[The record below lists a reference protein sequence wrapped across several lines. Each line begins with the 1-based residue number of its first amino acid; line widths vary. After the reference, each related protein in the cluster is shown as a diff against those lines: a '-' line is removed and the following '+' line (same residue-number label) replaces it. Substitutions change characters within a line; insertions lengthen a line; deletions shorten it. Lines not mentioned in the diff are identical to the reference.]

1 MRLEKYSEFRKIN
14 ESQSKKIREYVDFST
29 FLDWYNNN
37 RQTIAD
43 ILGVE
48 ANELA
53 TEEDI
58 LTQSS
63 ALIDN
68 IINPQSSGNRGR
80 EGTTGDIGGF
90 TEFDDLKNH
99 IIHDILHNIYNVSK
113 KNFEKYEEP
122 DFDESENIEEIEVL
136 AIEESFMKYFK
147 MDYVKSDFIHQ
158 NINRLVSFLLL
169 TIIRNNPERIEMI
182 LDGEIEPYVEVY
194 DKEYPIKD
202 TPFENLYKVF
212 YEIPIDPV
220 RDNSKKIKNGQ
231 DFKDWLGYMKLY
243 GEAMDYEDGADRA
256 SFPSWAFLGTRDFG
270 DLDQEEMRDFMSGNY
285 HVYPDNDFEG
295 ANTYDH
301 EMSGLVASEYS
312 DLPKDLSELMDSS
325 PITEIEELTPELQ
338 KFVNDKINSWDTFKG
353 AYEITEDEIE
363 NLNYQIIP
371 IDARWVVSIGRRSIY
386 FLNGDYEV
394 IEQREG
400 LWDDV
405 DMDDYL
411 IKTSTLQEQF
421 WEVSSEYEKVIEDE
435 INYSYHTDDLDSN
448 VSGLNSYDDNMIA
461 ITRRYL
467 RYNDVLVNN
476 TKIRSKKGNFTY
488 IKDSLFDDYIS
499 LSKKPLTDN
508 AKKLIEVFDTFRG
521 WAIKNIDT
529 LKKRGKKMKK
539 LFTSDDMLLL
549 KDYNKDLEK
558 FKELIYENETL
569 EKLSENKGSVIL
581 SISDIKFN
589 FSKNYQ
595 VPQTIER
602 YRRYKELFKNIDSEH
617 VINYLK
623 RVPNVN
629 PDKLKEDINRFNDMF
644 TDRLLNTY
652 DKYKDYFKSL
662 SEHSDS
668 DIESDIESAFPDD
681 KRSYFS
687 SFINNHNIEEK
698 DFGKLLDAFEST
710 VKNHIKDA
718 KLVRNNLSPIIKN
731 GIIHK
736 IEKKGDP
743 KSPFKWIM
751 DFFEFDFI
759 FNLPS

>member
-256 SFPSWAFLGTRDFG
+256 DFPGWAFLGTRDFG

-371 IDARWVVSIGRRSIY
+371 SDARWVVSIGRRSIY

-411 IKTSTLQEQF
+411 IKTSTLQDEF
-421 WEVSSEYEKVIEDE
+421 FEVSSEYEKVIEDE

>member
-1 MRLEKYSEFRKIN
+1 MRLEKYSEFKKIN

-58 LTQSS
+58 LKQSS

-68 IINPQSSGNRGR
+68 IINPQSRGNRGR

-90 TEFDDLKNH
+90 TEFDKLKNH

-113 KNFEKYEEP
+113 KNFEKYQEP

-182 LDGEIEPYVEVY
+182 LDGDEEPYVEVY
-194 DKEYPIKD
+194 DKKYPIKD

-220 RDNSKKIKNGQ
+220 RDDSKKIKNGQ

-243 GEAMDYEDGADRA
+243 GEAMDYEDSADRA
-256 SFPSWAFLGTRDFG
+256 SFPSWAFLGSRDFS

-285 HVYPDNDFEG
+285 NVYADNDFEG
-295 ANTYDH
+295 ANTYEH
-301 EMSGLVASEYS
+301 EMRGLVASEYS

-338 KFVNDKINSWDTFKG
+338 KFVNNRINSWDTFKG

-371 IDARWVVSIGRRSIY
+371 SDTRWIVSIGRENIY
-386 FLNGDYEV
+386 FLDAEYESL
-394 IEQREG
+394 ERREG
-400 LWDDV
+400 LWDGV

-411 IKTSTLQEQF
+411 VEISTLQEQF
-421 WEVSSEYEKVIEDE
+421 LDVSSEYEKVIEDE
-435 INYSYHTDDLDSN
+435 IDYSGHTDDLDSN
-448 VSGLNSYDDNMIA
+448 VSGLNSYYDNMIA

-569 EKLSENKGSVIL
+569 EKLSENKGTVIL

-662 SEHSDS
+662 SELSIS
-668 DIESDIESAFPDD
+668 DIESTIELAFPDD
-681 KRSYFS
+681 KRGYYS
-687 SFINNHNIEEK
+687 SFIYNYNIEEK

-718 KLVRNNLSPIIKN
+718 KLVRDNISPIIKN
-731 GIIHK
+731 DIINK
-736 IEKKGDP
+736 IEKKGNP
-743 KSPFKWIM
+743 KSPFNMIM
-751 DFFEFDFI
+751 DFFEFDFV

>member
-53 TEEDI
+53 TEEEI
-58 LTQSS
+58 LKQSS

-68 IINPQSSGNRGR
+68 IINPQSRGNRGR
-80 EGTTGDIGGF
+80 EGATGDIGGF

-113 KNFEKYEEP
+113 KNFEKYQEP

-169 TIIRNNPERIEMI
+169 TIIRNHPERIEMI
-182 LDGEIEPYVEVY
+182 LDGDEEPYVEVY
-194 DKEYPIKD
+194 DKKYPIKD

-256 SFPSWAFLGTRDFG
+256 NFPGWAFLGTRVFS
-270 DLDQEEMRDFMSGNY
+270 DLDQEEMRGFMSGNY
-285 HVYPDNDFEG
+285 HVYAENDFEG

-363 NLNYQIIP
+363 NLNHQIIP
-371 IDARWVVSIGRRSIY
+371 SDTRWIVTIGRKGIY

-421 WEVSSEYEKVIEDE
+421 WEVSSDYEKVIEDE
-435 INYSYHTDDLDSN
+435 IDYSNHTDDLDSN

-549 KDYNKDLEK
+549 KDYNKDLQN

-569 EKLSENKGSVIL
+569 EKLSENKGTVIL

-589 FSKNYQ
+589 FSKDYQ

-652 DKYKDYFKSL
+652 DKYKDYFKNL
-662 SEHSDS
+662 PELSDS
-668 DIESDIESAFPDD
+668 DIESAIESAFPDD

-710 VKNHIKDA
+710 VKNHFKDA
-718 KLVRNNLSPIIKN
+718 KLVRNNLSPIINN
-731 GIIHK
+731 GIIHN